1 MPLTAAVN
9 IVFRTDGG
17 ATVGAGHLMRC
28 LALADE
34 LRTMDAQPHF
44 IGRAEIGHLL
54 GRVAD
59 AGLPLHPLA
68 ALPGHRPA
76 TEAEDAAQTTAVLA
90 GLGFTPDWLVV
101 DHYRLGRAWQSAVRP
116 LVRRIAVIDDLADR
130 PHDADLLLDQNLDE
144 TQGRRYDGLLPRDCR
159 RLIGPR
165 YALLRREFASLR
177 AQRRPSIGECRRVLV
192 FFTAGHDLGET
203 LKAVQG
209 LALHVARRPGA
220 PSLSVD
226 VVAGA
231 ANTDRDAIAA
241 LCHAHGWRLH
251 DQTPRIADLIAR
263 ADLAIGAGG
272 ASNWERCAL
281 GIPALVAI
289 LADNQALVAQALH
302 QAGAVRCLGWGHGL
316 TADDYANAMAALDGA
331 SLRAMAE
338 RAAALVDAR
347 GAARVAHE
355 LLDAAA

>member
-1 MPLTAAVN
+1 MN

-17 ATVGAGHLMRC
+17 TTVGAGHLMRC

-34 LRTMDAQPHF
+34 LRSLGAQPHF
-44 IGRAEIGHLL
+44 IGRAELGHLL

-59 AGLPLHPLA
+59 AGMPLHPLT
-68 ALPGHRPA
+68 ALPGNRIA
-76 TEAEDAAQTTAVLA
+76 TEAEDAAQTTAALA

-101 DHYRLGRAWQSAVRP
+101 DHYHLGRAWQSAVRP

-130 PHDADLLLDQNLDE
+130 PHDADLLLDQNLDD

-177 AQRRPSIGECRRVLV
+177 ALRRPATGELRRVLV
-192 FFTAGHDLGET
+192 FYTAGHDLGET

-209 LALHVARRPGA
+209 LAQHVDWQPV
-220 PSLSVD
+220 PLSLMVD
-226 VVAGA
+226 VVAGS
-231 ANTDRDAIAA
+231 ANRDRSAIATV
-241 LCHAHGWRLH
+241 CDTHGWRLH
-251 DQTPRIADLIAR
+251 DQTPRIAELIAR
-263 ADLAIGAGG
+263 SDLAIGAGG

-281 GIPALVAI
+281 GVPALVTI

-302 QAGAVRCLGWGHGL
+302 RAGAVRCLGWGHDL
-316 TADDYANAMAALDGA
+316 RPSDYGRAMAMLDAA
-331 SLRAMAE
+331 SLRSMSE

-347 GAARVAHE
+347 GAERVARE